1 MAQILNTITRLGVA
15 IALVGGAANSMLY
28 NGNFKN
34 FAKIFQNL
42 KLNLFNF
49 QLMEVTE
56 LLFSIVFKVLKKT
69 LLAKVH
75 IS

>member
-49 QLMEVTE
+49 
-56 LLFSIVFKVLKKT
+56 
-69 LLAKVH
+69 
-75 IS
+75 